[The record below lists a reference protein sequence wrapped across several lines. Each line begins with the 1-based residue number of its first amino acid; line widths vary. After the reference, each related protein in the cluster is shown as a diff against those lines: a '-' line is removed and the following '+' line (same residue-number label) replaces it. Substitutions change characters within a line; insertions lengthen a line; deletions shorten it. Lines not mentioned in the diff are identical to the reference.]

1 MATKKDDGMAHLRVY
16 IHRKQCPNCLRIH
29 EARTELCYNCERKAM
44 ALEVGIALTVLTAGG
59 FFVGFL
65 LAVLS

>member
-1 MATKKDDGMAHLRVY
+1 M
-16 IHRKQCPNCLRIH
+16 RKQCPNCLRPH
-29 EARTELCYNCERKAM
+29 SAGTELCPACERKAM